1 MLQFLLLKRGDVQE
15 CVWSTGP
22 QLADLRPHALLF
34 CKNKTPAQ
42 PKHSGLLAVIQAS
55 EATDATPQEEEQQR
69 HRRLQ
74 LQLQLPGCPLVA
86 LHCVDAINPGS
97 RCVHTED
104 NTINPTS
111 LLG

>member
-1 MLQFLLLKRGDVQE
+1 MEYWTAAG
-15 CVWSTGP
+15 GP
-22 QLADLRPHALLF
+22 ATTRLLF

-55 EATDATPQEEEQQR
+55 EATDATPQEEEQR
-69 HRRLQ
+69 HRR

-97 RCVHTED
+97 RSVHTED
-104 NTINPTS
+104 NKINPTS